1 MGTIVLL
8 PGGFKPPHAGH
19 LQLARAFASNPKVD
33 EVRMLIGPS
42 VRDGITREQ
51 SMAAL
56 KVLLA
61 NDPKINVVAVDS
73 DSPMVAAYETLMELP
88 PNDKGTY
95 ALAASSK
102 GEDYARIQ
110 QFAKSIEQYKTKK
123 TKDGKSVPKGV
134 NVDTSLK
141 VNVSPLIYNNRT
153 DDNNGKGISASVMRK
168 DLLNGDRD
176 NFATNY
182 PGLNKTITD
191 KLYNMF
197 SKTVKAPEKKVKK
210 SKPKNKMKENRI
222 SLVGI
227 LLETFKLILE
237 GGAGGHMAHPFDIP
251 KVKTGKDLIDVFN
264 DSIQSLQKNPASVK
278 LDGVNASVRIADI
291 GGKKQFVLDRV
302 SNKPLDVR
310 GITAADL
317 GDRFQQKPGSESPH
331 GMIAIGTTVL
341 SIFNNSISKIKPQL
355 IKLGLWDNPNIM
367 LNVEYVEKGTTNVQK
382 SDINLL
388 AIHGLLKI
396 VEKVSKT
403 GSKSR
408 ATQETPYDKSTLD
421 ALIKNMGPIA
431 AQKDFEMF
439 GSIPA
444 KIKKR
449 PNIESELS
457 KSYTVKYNKDK
468 QESKTL
474 QNWLNTINI
483 PKDQKVVLSDGK
495 TIDAISKKV
504 FVSIKDGTPLDQLL
518 KNPKDYD
525 KAIAGFVTYLAT
537 MQLGDAVLKAVDTP
551 LGKGD
556 DSEGVVIR
564 DVNIY
569 DKPFKITGSFI
580 LRGLASSF

>member
-141 VNVSPLIYNNRT
+141 VNVSPLLYNNRT

-191 KLYNMF
+191 KLYNVF

-210 SKPKNKMKENRI
+210 SKPKNKMKESKI
-222 SLVGI
+222 SLI
-227 LLETFKLILE
+227 DLLLE
-237 GGAGGHMAHPFDIP
+237 GGTGGHMAHPFDLPNVNTGNDLLKTLILA
-251 KVKTGKDLIDVFN
+251 VK
-264 DSIQSLQKNPASVK
+264 SLQKNPGSVK
-278 LDGVNASVRIADI
+278 IDGVNASVRLVDLD
-291 GGKKQFVLDRV
+291 GDKQFVMDRG
-302 SNKPLDVR
+302 SNKPLDVK
-310 GITAADL
+310 GITKADL
-317 GDRFQQKPGSESPH
+317 EDRFAPGH
-331 GMIAIGTTVL
+331 GMVKIGGEVL
-341 SIFNNSISKIKPQL
+341 DIFNESLPRIQSEL
-355 IKLGLWDNPNIM
+355 SKLGLLDNPNIL
-367 LNVEYVEKGTTNVQK
+367 LNIEYVSGKTNVQDYGK
-382 SDINLL
+382 NFL
-388 AIHGLLKI
+388 AIHGLLEI
-396 VEKVSKT
+396 QQVTEKR
-403 GSKSR
+403 R
-408 ATQETPYDKSTLD
+408 AAKEIPYDRS
-421 ALIKNMGPIA
+421 ALESMIKKMAPIA
-431 AQKDFEMF
+431 KKYEFEVF

-444 KIKKR
+444 KVGKE
-449 PNIESELS
+449 PNFSSELS
-457 KSYTVKYNKDK
+457 KSYTVNYSKKQKETKSLKDWLT
-468 QESKTL
+468 KTE
-474 QNWLNTINI
+474 I
-483 PKDQKVVLSDGK
+483 PKGVKIELTDGTKV
-495 TIDAISKKV
+495 DALSKKV
-504 FVSIKDGTPLDQLL
+504 FVSIKNGTPLDEFVA
-518 KNPKDYD
+518 NESDY
-525 KAIAGFVTYLAT
+525 KSAIDGFVTYLAT
-537 MQLGDAVLKAVDTP
+537 MQLGDAVLKSMDSP
-551 LGKGD
+551 LGAVED
-556 DSEGVVIR
+556 QEGVVIR
-564 DVNIY
+564 DKKIY
-569 DKPFKITGSFI
+569 DKPFKLTGSFI
-580 LRGLASSF
+580 LRGLGTSF